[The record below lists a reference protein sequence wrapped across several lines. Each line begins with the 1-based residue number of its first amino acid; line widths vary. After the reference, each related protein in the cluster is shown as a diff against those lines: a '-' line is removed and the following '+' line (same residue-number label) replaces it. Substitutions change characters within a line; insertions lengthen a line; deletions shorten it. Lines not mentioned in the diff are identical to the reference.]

1 MHNFLTLT
9 TNLYLN
15 WNGDFNR
22 NKETVIN
29 FFISMKKLIQLLQD
43 IAGFIDTFVAYNNKY
58 L

>member
-1 MHNFLTLT
+1 MHHFLTLT

-29 FFISMKKLIQLLQD
+29 FFISMKKMIQLIQD
-43 IAGFIDTFVAYNNKY
+43 IAGFIGTFVAYNNKY

>member
-29 FFISMKKLIQLLQD
+29 FFISMKKLIQLIQD
-43 IAGFIDTFVAYNNKY
+43 IAGFIGTFVVYNKNN